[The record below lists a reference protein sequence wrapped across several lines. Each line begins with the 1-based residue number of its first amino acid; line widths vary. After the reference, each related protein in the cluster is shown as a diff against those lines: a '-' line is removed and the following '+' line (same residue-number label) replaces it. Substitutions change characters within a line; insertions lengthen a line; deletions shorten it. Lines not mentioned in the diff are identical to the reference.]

1 MREPIDDPTRGTSAD
16 GISWAR
22 VSRAVAAGLFL
33 AAVLMQWR
41 LLGFALLASAGALC
55 AIPALRRAR
64 FRVVMALVITVVLF
78 LPFDVA
84 LGSFHYGSRRGS
96 SSGGP
101 HLVRFVVGM
110 PRHTRLIQTHG
121 EYISGGCAWGAP
133 IPPRWIWVWD

>member
-1 MREPIDDPTRGTSAD
+1 MPEPIDYRTPDTSAD
-16 GISWAR
+16 GIAWIR
-22 VSRAVAAGLFL
+22 IIRGVALGLFL
-33 AAVLMQWR
+33 AAVLLQWR
-41 LLGFALLASAGALC
+41 LLGFALLGIAVALC

-64 FRVVMALVITVVLF
+64 YLVVMASVITVSLF

-84 LGSFHYGSRRGS
+84 LGSFHYGSRWGT

-101 HLVRFVVGM
+101 HFVRFVVGM

-121 EYISGGCAWGAP
+121 EYVSGGCSFPAA